1 MKLYLDEHVSPLL
14 AHVLRERGIDCVT
27 TQEAGNIGK
36 RDHDQLTYA
45 PTEGG
50 HFLLLTEKIFFPW
63 QIPGLE
69 AASPTRTSSF
79 PNSHPSPS
87 CSV

>member
-45 PTEGG
+45 ADQGRV
-50 HFLLLTEKIFFPW
+50 LLLRLILHLIARHGKQDLPD
-63 QIPGLE
+63 QILWLQNYKDPPL
-69 AASPTRTSSF
+69 P
-79 PNSHPSPS
+79 
-87 CSV
+87 